1 MVLIHSSLI
10 THHSSLITHH
20 SSLITHHSS
29 LITHHSSRITIAR
42 LPRELR
48 DQLNRR
54 LDNGEPGTSLVAW
67 LNRLPVVNLMLTEH
81 FDGRPINDQ
90 NLTEW
95 KQAGFIEWQRH
106 QESCE
111 WVRTLAG
118 EADQIAEEAGIM
130 PLSDRLSSMVTLTL
144 GKLMRDLDSASLTDA
159 ASRKDFMQLLKE
171 LARLRREDREAARVQ
186 RFLQTCGRPSRRR
199 SAHPDDGNL
208 SAFDRC
214 RRRPG

>member
-1 MVLIHSSLI
+1 M
-10 THHSSLITHH
+10 T
-20 SSLITHHSS
+20 
-29 LITHHSSRITIAR
+29 RNGKIAR
-42 LPRELR
+42 LPRDIR

-54 LDNGEPGTSLVAW
+54 LDNGEPGTSLVQW
-67 LNRLPVVNLMLTEH
+67 LNRQPGVNRVLTEH

-118 EADQIAEEAGIM
+118 EADQIAEESGMM
-130 PLSDRLSSMVTLTL
+130 PLSDRLSSMVSLTL

-159 ASRKDFMQLLKE
+159 ASRKDFVQLLKE

-186 RFLQTCGRPSRRR
+186 RFLQTCGRPSARHRQV
-199 SAHPDDGNL
+199 DDDD
-208 SAFDRC
+208 AD
-214 RRRPG
+214 